1 MSRNS
6 RYGGGGGGLYFN
18 SLNLHLGVTVPSH
31 TGQQVGLLLE
41 LQLSQSE
48 CDSKDK
54 QTQVSHS
61 EPFRVLLP
69 SLHDR
74 SALCHF
80 TMFPYN
86 LNHLVLCVE

>member
-1 MSRNS
+1 M
-6 RYGGGGGGLYFN
+6 GGGRILTVFT
-18 SLNLHLGVTVPSH
+18 SNLHLCVTMPSH
-31 TGQQVGLLLE
+31 SDWQVGLLLE
-41 LQLSQSE
+41 LQLSQNK

-61 EPFRVLLP
+61 EPFPVLLP

-80 TMFPYN
+80 TMFPCN